1 MKDFLYKAFSRLNVK
16 IFVLVCAMA
25 IVPLILFSIIIDF
38 VYVGQSIKSESEN
51 LYSRSE
57 VLTRQV
63 VTSGYMNSQSDV
75 TMELKLGEL
84 AQLINGRVMLVDSN
98 LRVDYDSY
106 NVDKGK
112 VFLWE
117 NVTRSA
123 KGEQLYSIDRDNDI
137 LTTTIPMTD
146 VIESKDSNTA
156 NSVKIV
162 GVFLASGNVSYIF
175 DNLKYMI
182 SFEIIIL
189 IMVAVFA
196 IVVGYIIGNKY
207 STPIKDAS
215 NQFNKGIMG
224 DEIKSIDVMGYDEI
238 EELASR
244 FNTYVNKMENIDQ
257 SRQEFVSNVSHELKT
272 PLTSMKVLADS
283 LIGMGEDAPV
293 ELYREFINDI
303 SQEIERETGIINDL
317 LTMVKM
323 DKSSVTLNITTVNV
337 NELVESI
344 LKRLRPIAEKQD
356 VELVLESFRPINA
369 EIDEIKMSL
378 AISNLIENGIKY
390 NNPGGFVHISLNS
403 DHRYFYIKVEDSG
416 MGIPEDSLD
425 MIFERFYR
433 VDKSHSREIG
443 GTGLGLAITHMAI
456 IMHSGEIKV
465 ASTVGE
471 GTTFDVRIPLNHIEE
486 ER

>member
-1 MKDFLYKAFSRLNVK
+1 
-16 IFVLVCAMA
+16 MA

-162 GVFLASGNVSYIF
+162 GEGA
-175 DNLKYMI
+175 
-182 SFEIIIL
+182 
-189 IMVAVFA
+189 FA
-196 IVVGYIIGNKY
+196 G
-207 STPIKDAS
+207 
-215 NQFNKGIMG
+215 
-224 DEIKSIDVMGYDEI
+224 
-238 EELASR
+238 
-244 FNTYVNKMENIDQ
+244 
-257 SRQEFVSNVSHELKT
+257 
-272 PLTSMKVLADS
+272 
-283 LIGMGEDAPV
+283 
-293 ELYREFINDI
+293 
-303 SQEIERETGIINDL
+303 
-317 LTMVKM
+317 
-323 DKSSVTLNITTVNV
+323 
-337 NELVESI
+337 
-344 LKRLRPIAEKQD
+344 
-356 VELVLESFRPINA
+356 
-369 EIDEIKMSL
+369 
-378 AISNLIENGIKY
+378 
-390 NNPGGFVHISLNS
+390 
-403 DHRYFYIKVEDSG
+403 
-416 MGIPEDSLD
+416 
-425 MIFERFYR
+425 
-433 VDKSHSREIG
+433 
-443 GTGLGLAITHMAI
+443 
-456 IMHSGEIKV
+456 
-465 ASTVGE
+465 
-471 GTTFDVRIPLNHIEE
+471 
-486 ER
+486 